1 MSAQATRA
9 LQLKIRRIVW
19 TGAIAS
25 VTAMGAWY
33 GAGLK
38 IQSEEKKIMKE
49 RLEAT
54 PAEKIKLLEQQR
66 IELLTKRH
74 GIEKKIRQLEMRG
87 AGATRAESM
96 AGMERKR
103 GE

>member
-1 MSAQATRA
+1 VN
-9 LQLKIRRIVW
+9 K
-19 TGAIAS
+19 
-25 VTAMGAWY
+25 
-33 GAGLK
+33 
-38 IQSEEKKIMKE
+38 

-54 PAEKIKLLEQQR
+54 PAEKIKLLEEQR
-66 IELLTKRH
+66 ANLLTKRH
-74 GIEKKIRQLEMRG
+74 GIEKKIKQLEMRG

>member
-1 MSAQATRA
+1 
-9 LQLKIRRIVW
+9 
-19 TGAIAS
+19 
-25 VTAMGAWY
+25 
-33 GAGLK
+33 
-38 IQSEEKKIMKE
+38 MKE

-54 PAEKIKLLEQQR
+54 PAEKIKLLEEQR
-66 IELLTKRH
+66 VDLLTKRH
-74 GIEKKIRQLEMRG
+74 GIERKIRQLEMRN

>member
-1 MSAQATRA
+1 M
-9 LQLKIRRIVW
+9 V
-19 TGAIAS
+19 
-25 VTAMGAWY
+25 
-33 GAGLK
+33 
-38 IQSEEKKIMKE
+38 KE

-54 PAEKIKLLEQQR
+54 PAEKIKLLEEQKVG
-66 IELLTKRH
+66 LLTKRH
-74 GIEKKIRQLEMRG
+74 GIERKIKQLEMRG